1 MQNSGFVGL
10 REYLG
15 GALGLEVSLE
25 EWGLPV
31 SVPVFLGGLAEYGF
45 CRAVYGSGFVVAA
58 PREPLSLPGLKRIPA
73 QLGKY
78 IDLPV
83 VLVDASLDP
92 RQRRALVAQGV
103 AFVCPGKQAFLPFLA
118 FTVDSTKPAET
129 RPAASGRLSPR
140 AQAVLVAMIA
150 NPGLDSTKGLLE
162 VTGLSAATV
171 SRGVGELAARGLI
184 VRAKKGREAVF
195 HPTPTE
201 TETRNGLLHAALPLL
216 STPVVST
223 RFVVRDDA
231 IDGLPDG
238 GETALAQRSLLQA
251 PPIVQK
257 VVLKGDYPLMNT
269 RETIPGEHP
278 DEQIAQL
285 QLWGY
290 PPLVAGLGRVD
301 DVSLGA
307 SLAASGEERIVAQ
320 LNQLFCEEGLW
331 D

>member
-15 GALGLEVSLE
+15 EALGLEVSLE
-25 EWGLPV
+25 KWGLPV
-31 SVPVFLGGLAEYGF
+31 SVPVFLGGLAEYGY
-45 CRAVYGSGFVVAA
+45 CRATYGSGFVVAA
-58 PREPLSLPGLKRIPA
+58 PREPQTLPGLKRIPA

-78 IDLPV
+78 ISLPV
-83 VLVDASLDP
+83 VLVDAGLDP
-92 RQRRALVAQGV
+92 RQRRALVAQGI

-150 NPGLDSTKGLLE
+150 NPGLDSMRGLLE
-162 VTGLSAATV
+162 VTGLSGSTV
-171 SRGVGELAARGLI
+171 SRGVAELAQRGLI
-184 VRAKKGREAVF
+184 TRIKKGREVIF
-195 HPTPTE
+195 HPATDSTG
-201 TETRNGLLHAALPLL
+201 RNGLLREALPLL

-223 RFVVRDDA
+223 RFVVRADA

-257 VVLKGDYPLMNT
+257 VVLKGDYLLMNP
-269 RETIPGEHP
+269 RETIPGEYP
-278 DEQIAQL
+278 DGQIVEL

-290 PPLVAGLGRVD
+290 PPLVAGCGRVD

-307 SLAASGEERIVAQ
+307 SLAASGDERIAAQ
-320 LNQLFCEEGLW
+320 LNELFCEEGLW